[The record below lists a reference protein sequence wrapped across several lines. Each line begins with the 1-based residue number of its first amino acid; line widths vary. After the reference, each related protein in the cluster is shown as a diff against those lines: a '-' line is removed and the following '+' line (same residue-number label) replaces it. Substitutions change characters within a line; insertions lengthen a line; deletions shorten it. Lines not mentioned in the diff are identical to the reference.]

1 MTTTT
6 QLPIPTHFDP
16 SRVGEL
22 WRVPYQ
28 ERAAQAKQW
37 AKAHQISPGRPRQTP
52 HLPDGDRCAKHLL
65 HSRL

>member
-1 MTTTT
+1 MTTAT

-37 AKAHQISPGRPRQTP
+37 AKMPTRFP
-52 HLPDGDRCAKHLL
+52 LL
-65 HSRL
+65 RKTNAASA